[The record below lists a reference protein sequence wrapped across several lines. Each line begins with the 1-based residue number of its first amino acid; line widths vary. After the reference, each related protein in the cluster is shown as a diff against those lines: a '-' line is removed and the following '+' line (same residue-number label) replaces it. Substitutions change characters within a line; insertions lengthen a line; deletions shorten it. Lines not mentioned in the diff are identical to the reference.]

1 MYLQEMLTQHC
12 NINENHLIVVLR
24 VKKYGKTLNKFKGK
38 KFISKKSN
46 FFNKTKQNV

>member
-24 VKKYGKTLNKFKGK
+24 VKKVWKNT
-38 KFISKKSN
+38 
-46 FFNKTKQNV
+46 